1 MIYLLNQS
9 SSFFSSFS
17 LILSHFLSISLSL
30 SSNPYLITP
39 RVSLLSLFASPLNTS
54 VYFIVSHP
62 VPGDSP
68 CPWWLTSFPCFPSS
82 FNLLSYSL
90 SSVSYSVFSL
100 PLLLFSLL
108 LLSSSSLILFSN
120 SSFLFPSSLILF
132 FFSLLLF
139 SLPFSLSG
147 WVVRYACMSLERWC
161 SRVRVPCLA
170 RRWTSQP

>member
-1 MIYLLNQS
+1 MKYIILAISFIWSTFSTNLLL
-9 SSFFSSFS
+9 SFPPLLF
-17 LILSHFLSISLSL
+17 SLSL
-30 SSNPYLITP
+30 SLYLSFSVFQSLSN
-39 RVSLLSLFASPLNTS
+39 NTS
-54 VYFIVSHP
+54 HVTSVFFC
-62 VPGDSP
+62 VPSDSLRLFHRISP
-68 CPWWLTSFPCFPSS
+68 CSFSCFPSS

-100 PLLLFSLL
+100 PLLLFSLP